1 VRIFEQIRQLGL
13 TIAEF
18 QRLFPRGI
26 AFQTLKKID
35 EGDPTVKPI
44 KLDMV
49 KGKLAELWALE
60 RLKKQAVG

>member
-1 VRIFEQIRQLGL
+1 L
-13 TIAEF
+13 TVAEF